1 MEEMKSRYIKIL
13 IGFIVMML
21 LSTFTIKNHVKNI
34 SKARETAEVL
44 QVLNAE
50 AQTKSLEPQES
61 NIKQVRIAEEPRQE
75 TVVADEVAVGES
87 SDEQNYNLR
96 KEGLKKMAE
105 GDIDNAILYL
115 EEAFEKGDV
124 DFKKANAEYL
134 IQCYEQ
140 KGYVPG
146 VISVYDRLLAIAEDD
161 SEKIDINNRLAEYFM
176 KIGNKKQA
184 SEYYETK
191 YKLTNS
197 IDDLILVAD
206 VLEEIGEKDRLNAL
220 IQDHIIKFP
229 QDKEV
234 LSRYIKSTDFENSQ
248 E

>member
-50 AQTKSLEPQES
+50 TQTENIESRES

-75 TVVADEVAVGES
+75 TTVADEVVIGENS
-87 SDEQNYNLR
+87 NEQNYNLR

-124 DFKKANAEYL
+124 NFKKANAEYL

-146 VISVYDRLLAIAEDD
+146 VISVYDRLLAIAEGD
-161 SEKIDINNRLAEYFM
+161 SEKIDINNKLAEYFM
-176 KIGNKKQA
+176 KTGSKKQA
-184 SEYYETK
+184 SEYYEAN
-191 YKLTNS
+191 YRLTNS
-197 IDDLILVAD
+197 IDDLILVAN
-206 VLEEIGEKDRLNAL
+206 VLEEIGEKDKLNVL
-220 IQDHIIKFP
+220 IQNHIAEFP
-229 QDKEV
+229 QDKET
-234 LSRYIKSTDFENSQ
+234 LKRYIKSTDFENSQ